1 MNDYLLVE
9 LFIEDTGFALKQF
22 IFEMV
27 GSVGERRMG
36 ITGLFALDMECK
48 K

>member
-9 LFIEDTGFALKQF
+9 LFIEDTVFALQQF

-27 GSVGERRMG
+27 GSVGEKRMG
-36 ITGLFALDMECK
+36 ITSLFALDKECK